1 MRRVVR
7 AGREAEDDGCS
18 GGGREGGKRFVMSAR
33 ASRRRDA
40 ACDECEVVKAGGRG
54 VV

>member
-7 AGREAEDDGCS
+7 AGREAGDDGC
-18 GGGREGGKRFVMSAR
+18 GGGREGGKRFVMSAG
-33 ASRRRDA
+33 AWRRRDP